1 LAEAVGFE
9 PTERFPVRSVSNR
22 VLSAS
27 QPRLRRALSSHPRER
42 GQEGKGGIA
51 TIQDAPRR
59 LHQSVQ
65 AHLNAQHAPQIGIAP
80 PRTFRDSLPVRA
92 DRVNRAFAPDSAAH
106 EAIRANIAHLRLTPF
121 ERIADP
127 AHLATAQAHALTTR
141 GGLVATRGQQ

>member
-1 LAEAVGFE
+1 VLAEAVGFE

-65 AHLNAQHAPQIGIAP
+65 GVSERAARTPDRHRRTPVPFAIPYPVAQTG
-80 PRTFRDSLPVRA
+80 
-92 DRVNRAFAPDSAAH
+92 
-106 EAIRANIAHLRLTPF
+106 
-121 ERIADP
+121 
-127 AHLATAQAHALTTR
+127 
-141 GGLVATRGQQ
+141 